1 MQPQKNIELME
12 KLIKFGARP
21 CGSSYVLSA
30 EPALIEKS
38 DSDFYILESQLQ
50 EFRVMFPG
58 FAEVGFSK
66 YQDDFTTGLFVYR
79 HVEPVDWQTIKGSS
93 PSAQFLDFVDLQF
106 LDFVALDDNRST
118 IEVTVK
124 RDEFAIGIA
133 NMWKILCADPELF
146 KTKFWKKGGTSRD
159 VIRER
164 IKNLILAL
172 N

>member
-1 MQPQKNIELME
+1 MQPQKNIELVE
-12 KLIKFGARP
+12 KLIKLIEFGARP

-38 DSDFYILESQLQ
+38 DSDFYILESQLH
-50 EFRVMFPG
+50 EFRAMFPG

-79 HVEPVDWQTIKGSS
+79 HVESVDWKTIKGAS
-93 PSAQFLDFVDLQF
+93 PSTQFLDFVDL
-106 LDFVALDDNRST
+106 DDNHST

-146 KTKFWKKGGTSRD
+146 KTKFWKKGGTGRD
-159 VIRER
+159 MIHAR

>member
-12 KLIKFGARP
+12 KLIEFGARP

-50 EFRVMFPG
+50 EFRVMFPE

-79 HVEPVDWQTIKGSS
+79 QSVDWKTSKGAS
-93 PSAQFLDFVDLQF
+93 PSAQFLDFIDLY
-106 LDFVALDDNRST
+106 DNHST

-133 NMWKILCADPELF
+133 NMWKILCANPELF
-146 KTKFWKKGGTSRD
+146 KTKFWKKGGTGRD
-159 VIRER
+159 VIRAR

>member
-1 MQPQKNIELME
+1 LI
-12 KLIKFGARP
+12 KLIEFGARP

-30 EPALIEKS
+30 EPTLIEKS

-50 EFRVMFPG
+50 EFRAMFPG

-79 HVEPVDWQTIKGSS
+79 HVEPVDWKTIKGSS
-93 PSAQFLDFVDLQF
+93 SSTQFLDVVD
-106 LDFVALDDNRST
+106 LDDNHST
-118 IEVTVK
+118 VEVTVK

-146 KTKFWKKGGTSRD
+146 KTKFWKKGGTGRD
-159 VIRER
+159 VIRAR

>member
-12 KLIKFGARP
+12 KLIEFGARP

-50 EFRVMFPG
+50 EFRVMFPE

-79 HVEPVDWQTIKGSS
+79 QMEPGDWQTITCAS
-93 PSAQFLDFVDLQF
+93 PS
-106 LDFVALDDNRST
+106 T
-118 IEVTVK
+118 
-124 RDEFAIGIA
+124 
-133 NMWKILCADPELF
+133 
-146 KTKFWKKGGTSRD
+146 
-159 VIRER
+159 
-164 IKNLILAL
+164 
-172 N
+172 

>member
-1 MQPQKNIELME
+1 ME
-12 KLIKFGARP
+12 KLIEFGTRP

-38 DSDFYILESQLQ
+38 DSDFYILKSQAQ
-50 EFRVMFPG
+50 EFRAMFPG
-58 FAEVGFSK
+58 FAEVEFSK

-79 HVEPVDWQTIKGSS
+79 QTEPGDWQTIE
-93 PSAQFLDFVDLQF
+93 ALDFVDL
-106 LDFVALDDNRST
+106 DDNHST

-133 NMWKILCADPELF
+133 NMWKILCADPELS
-146 KTKFWKKGGTSRD
+146 KTKFWKKGGTGRD

-172 N
+172 NW

>member
-1 MQPQKNIELME
+1 MKPQKNIELME
-12 KLIKFGARP
+12 RLIEFGARP

-79 HVEPVDWQTIKGSS
+79 QSRQSVDLKTIEGSS
-93 PSAQFLDFVDLQF
+93 PS
-106 LDFVALDDNRST
+106 T
-118 IEVTVK
+118 
-124 RDEFAIGIA
+124 
-133 NMWKILCADPELF
+133 
-146 KTKFWKKGGTSRD
+146 
-159 VIRER
+159 
-164 IKNLILAL
+164 
-172 N
+172 

>member
-1 MQPQKNIELME
+1 MKPQKNIELME
-12 KLIKFGARP
+12 KLIEFGARP

-79 HVEPVDWQTIKGSS
+79 HTTPVDLKTIEGSS
-93 PSAQFLDFVDLQF
+93 PSTQFLDFVDL
-106 LDFVALDDNRST
+106 DDNHST

-124 RDEFAIGIA
+124 RDEYATGIA

>member
-1 MQPQKNIELME
+1 MRPQKNIELME
-12 KLIKFGARP
+12 KLVKFGARP

-30 EPALIEKS
+30 EPNLIEKS

-50 EFRVMFPG
+50 EFRAMFPG
-58 FAEVGFSK
+58 FAEVLFLK
-66 YQDDFTTGLFVYR
+66 YRDDFTTGLFVYR
-79 HVEPVDWQTIKGSS
+79 HVEPVDWKTIKGSS
-93 PSAQFLDFVDLQF
+93 SSTQFLDFVDL
-106 LDFVALDDNRST
+106 DDNHST

-124 RDEFAIGIA
+124 RDGFAIGIA

-146 KTKFWKKGGTSRD
+146 KTKFWKKGGTGRD
-159 VIRER
+159 VIRAR

>member
-12 KLIKFGARP
+12 KLIEFGARP

-38 DSDFYILESQLQ
+38 DSDFYILESQSQ

-79 HVEPVDWQTIKGSS
+79 HVEPVDWQTIKGAS
-93 PSAQFLDFVDLQF
+93 PSTHFLYSVD
-106 LDFVALDDNRST
+106 LDDNHST

-124 RDEFAIGIA
+124 RDEYATGIA

-146 KTKFWKKGGTSRD
+146 KTKFWKKGGTGRD
-159 VIRER
+159 VIRGR